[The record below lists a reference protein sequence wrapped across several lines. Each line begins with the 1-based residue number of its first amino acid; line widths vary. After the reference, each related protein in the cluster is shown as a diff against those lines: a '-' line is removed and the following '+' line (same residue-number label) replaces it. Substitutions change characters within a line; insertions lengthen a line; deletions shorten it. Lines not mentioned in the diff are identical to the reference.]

1 MKVNQRIHIYEEGKI
16 DIHQRELTYE
26 RMLKRVQNDPSL
38 PQTNRELILR
48 FVRDCILGKTSF
60 GRGKKKIGHSRCEK
74 YLRLLSHISGW
85 LGKSFNDVT
94 QPDMESLIERLETN
108 EIIARTGKPFS
119 EATKVDY
126 RRCVKKFWKWKDG
139 QSKYYPDL
147 VEWIDTNEKLADVPA
162 ISKADVESLIAYCP
176 TLRDKTFFM
185 VLFDSGARIEEI
197 LNVRLKP
204 EHVAWKGELGVYKIR
219 LEFSKTK
226 PRTISLPLSTDLLR
240 RWLNLHP
247 ARDNPQAQLF
257 PICYAN
263 ARQIV
268 SRQGRKIL
276 GKRVTPHMLRHSSA
290 TYYANKLNRYQLCYR
305 YGWTMSSKVVDRYLD
320 REGILEEGVTEK
332 VRETEVAVD
341 QKKSQAATEDM
352 VLLKEANSD
361 LAAEL
366 GELRRELA
374 LLKSGRQATDPAWA

>member
-1 MKVNQRIHIYEEGKI
+1 MKLNQRIHIYEEGKI

-26 RMLKRVQNDPSL
+26 RMLKRVQSDPSL
-38 PQTNRELILR
+38 PATNRELILR
-48 FVRDCILGKTSF
+48 FVRDCILGKTAF
-60 GRGKKKIGHSRCEK
+60 GKGKKRIGHSRCEK

-85 LGKSFNDVT
+85 FGKSFNDVT
-94 QPDMESLIERLETN
+94 QPDMESLIERLESN
-108 EIIARTGKPFS
+108 EIIARTGKLFS

-126 RRCVKKFWKWKDG
+126 RRCIKKFWKWKDG
-139 QSKYYPDL
+139 QGKYYPDL
-147 VEWIDTNEKLADVPA
+147 VEWIDTNERMGDVPA
-162 ISKADVESLIAYCP
+162 ITKSEVENLIEFCT
-176 TLRDKTFFM
+176 TLRDKTFIM
-185 VLFDSGARIEEI
+185 VLFDSGARIEEL

-204 EHVAWKGELGVYKIR
+204 EHVVWKADIGVYKIR

-226 PRTISLPLSTDLLR
+226 PRTISLPLSTSFLR
-240 RWLNLHP
+240 RWLNAHP
-247 ARDNPQAQLF
+247 ARDTPQAQLF
-257 PICYAN
+257 PISYAN

-341 QKKSQAATEDM
+341 QKRGLAASEDM
-352 VLLKEANSD
+352 LLLREANSD

-366 GELRRELA
+366 GELRKQLA
-374 LLKSGRQATDPAWA
+374 LLKSGRGASDPLWG